1 MTVEELIKLL
11 SNYKS
16 DGIVSVLEGES
27 VTNITSD
34 WLQIII
40 SEKPVSMGFIDMEH
54 KLKNR

>member
-16 DGIVSVLEGES
+16 DGIVSVLECES